1 MTELRSA
8 PPSGGVALGTGATLV
23 EEDGKMLLNMGPQHP
38 ATHGVLRLVL
48 ELDGEV
54 VLSCRPVIGYVH
66 TGIEKTYEF
75 KTYHQDVTMTDRMD
89 YLCPLSNNL
98 AFALCVERLFE
109 VEAPPRAQVAR
120 VILVELTRLNSHLV
134 WLGTQALDLG
144 AMSVFFYCFRER
156 EMLLDLFELCSG
168 ARMMT
173 SYIRPGGLYFDLP
186 DGFAA
191 KVEEILRV
199 FPARIDEYEDLLTDN
214 ELWRDRT
221 IGIGRI
227 SAEDAIAWGL
237 SGSNLRASGV
247 NWDVRKTEPYCG
259 YEQYEFNVPLGSN
272 GDVYDRYLCRMR
284 EMRESLKI
292 VRQALDRL
300 PGGDFALHDHK
311 VSFPSRAEL
320 ATSMEALIHHFK
332 IATEGYRVPSGEAF
346 VPIESPRGEMGF
358 YIVAD
363 GSGRPYK
370 CHVRAPSF
378 YNLAAISKMAEGGL
392 VADLVALIGSLD
404 PVLGDV
410 DR

>member
-1 MTELRSA
+1 MAEAIEVS
-8 PPSGGVALGTGATLV
+8 PGATLV
-23 EEDGKMLLNMGPQHP
+23 EEDGTMLLNMGPQHP

-54 VLSCRPVIGYVH
+54 IKSCNPVIGYVH
-66 TGIEKTYEF
+66 TGIEKTYEY
-75 KTYHQDVTMTDRMD
+75 KTYHQDVVMTDRMD

-98 AFALCVERLFE
+98 AFALCVEKLFG
-109 VEAPPRAQVAR
+109 VEAPPRATVAR
-120 VILVELTRLNSHLV
+120 VILTELTRLNSHLV

-168 ARMMT
+168 ARLMT
-173 SYIRPGGLYFDLP
+173 SYIRPGGLYYDLP
-186 DGFAA
+186 VGFNE

-199 FPARIDEYEDLLTDN
+199 FPARIDEYEDLLTNN
-214 ELWRDRT
+214 EIWRDRT
-221 IGIGRI
+221 VGVSPI
-227 SAEDAIAWGL
+227 SADDAIAWGL
-237 SGSNLRASGV
+237 SGPNLRATGI

-259 YEQYEFNVPLGSN
+259 YEQYDFNVPLGSK
-272 GDVYDRYLCRMR
+272 GDVFDRYLCRMR

-300 PGGDFALHDHK
+300 PSEGDFCLHDHK
-311 VSFPSRAEL
+311 IGFPSRTEL

-332 IATEGYRVPSGEAF
+332 IATEGYRVPAGEAF
-346 VPIESPRGEMGF
+346 VPVESPRGEMGF
-358 YIVAD
+358 YIVSD
-363 GSGRPYK
+363 GSGKPYK
-370 CHVRAPSF
+370 AHVRAPSF
-378 YNLAAISKMAEGGL
+378 YNLAALPRMAQGGY